1 MAHNILTVATG
12 PIVGKKV
19 TAVTVAELIAA
30 LQQLNPNQ
38 VILPTYE
45 GVTGDFYLEKI
56 EVREGGYYLEPRY
69 IINVEHY

>member
-45 GVTGDFYLEKI
+45 GVTGDFY
-56 EVREGGYYLEPRY
+56 
-69 IINVEHY
+69 